1 MQDTQEQVV
10 LVDADDREIGVGAKD
25 HVHSCGSL
33 HRAFSIL
40 VFDGRGNLFLQRR
53 AISKYHSA
61 GLWSNTC
68 CGHPRPGETTGA
80 AARRRL
86 REEMG
91 FDCHL
96 VDAFSFIYR
105 AEFAHGVVEHEYDHV
120 FLGEYDGSLAVNPI
134 EVAEWKLVSMSSLIS
149 DVNARPG
156 DYTYWL
162 KAILRSSGR
171 PWVGGSGLSRPGRVQ
186 RVEIPSID
194 GSTEPTL

>member
-10 LVDADDREIGVGAKD
+10 LVNGDDREIGVGAKD
-25 HVHSCGSL
+25 PVHRCGSL
-33 HRAFSIL
+33 HRAFSIF
-40 VFDGRGNLFLQRR
+40 VFDGRRNLLLQKR

-68 CGHPRPGETTGA
+68 CGHPRPGETTAA

-91 FDCHL
+91 FDCNL
-96 VDAFSFIYR
+96 VDIFSFIYR
-105 AEFAHGVVEHEYDHV
+105 AELENGIVEHEYDHV
-120 FLGEYDGSLAVNPI
+120 FLGEYDGSPSVNPI
-134 EVAEWKLVSMSSLIS
+134 EVAEWKLVSVSSLIS
-149 DVNARPG
+149 DVNARPD

-162 KAILRSSGR
+162 KAILRSSRR
-171 PWVGGSGLSRPGRVQ
+171 PWAGGSGLSWLDRVQ

-194 GSTEPTL
+194 VSNEPMV